1 MLTISESHNVE
12 KLSLFKNARYF
23 TNRIQELSKFC
34 VDNKKMINKIIK
46 QKTSSN
52 IFSTELEGLIKH
64 MPNLLDFDN
73 KRTFFK
79 RELAKLKRAQY

>member
-1 MLTISESHNVE
+1 
-12 KLSLFKNARYF
+12 
-23 TNRIQELSKFC
+23 
-34 VDNKKMINKIIK
+34 MINKIIK
-46 QKTSSN
+46 QKTASN

-79 RELAKLKRAQY
+79 RELAKLKRA